1 MESEFCDTCCLFYNA
16 VQNRTLG
23 KTEKLKKKRGLDSKI
38 YDMGVTNPLI
48 TYAQRQSL
56 QNMLRCQYC
65 TACHDDAIKIPLP
78 NSNLESSLDP
88 QMTAEG
94 TVGAPTCF
102 SWTWKSFVPTK

>member
-16 VQNRTLG
+16 VQNRTQG
-23 KTEKLKKKRGLDSKI
+23 KTEKLKKKRGPDSKI
-38 YDMGVTNPLI
+38 YDMGVT
-48 TYAQRQSL
+48 QSL

-65 TACHDDAIKIPLP
+65 TACHDDAIKIPLH
-78 NSNLESSLDP
+78 NSNLESSSDP
-88 QMTAEG
+88 QMTAAG